1 MSQVISQEG
10 FFKSYLTVF
19 NGKMEK
25 PVCGDCFRVAGI
37 WRNHLITKHVRLR
50 KLKRIHL
57 LMHWIKPLPMK
68 RVLIAGFNPG

>member
-25 PVCGDCFRVAGI
+25 PVCEDCFGVIGI
-37 WRNHLITKHVRLR
+37 
-50 KLKRIHL
+50 
-57 LMHWIKPLPMK
+57 
-68 RVLIAGFNPG
+68 